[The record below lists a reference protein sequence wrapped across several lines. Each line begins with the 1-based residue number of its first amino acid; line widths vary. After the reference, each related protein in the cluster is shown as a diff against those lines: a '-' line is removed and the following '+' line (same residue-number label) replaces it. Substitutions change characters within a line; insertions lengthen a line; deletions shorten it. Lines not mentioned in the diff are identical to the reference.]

1 MGRRSRKRS
10 FPFWE
15 KKHLKRAA
23 QLRRRVL
30 RMYSD
35 AFTRIVDAPSPLLSE
50 AKRFA
55 ISVQV
60 PVARFAVG
68 REVTHGQ

>member
-10 FPFWE
+10 FPAWE

-35 AFTRIVDAPSPLLSE
+35 AFARIVDAPTPMLSE
-50 AKRFA
+50 ARRLA
-55 ISVQV
+55 MGVQV
-60 PVARFAVG
+60 PVIRFAVG
-68 REVTHGQ
+68 REVTHGR